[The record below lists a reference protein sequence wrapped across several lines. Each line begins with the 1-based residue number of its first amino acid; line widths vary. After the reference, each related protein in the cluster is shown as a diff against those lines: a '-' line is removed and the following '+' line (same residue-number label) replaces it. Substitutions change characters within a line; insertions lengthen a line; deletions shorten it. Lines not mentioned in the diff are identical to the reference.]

1 MKQIEISASTFDRLA
16 QHASGFE
23 TPENVIIR
31 LLDIAEAEPGKKP
44 VLTFDPADEEV
55 FKRQLLQTRRAN
67 VHLRMADGSVEQG
80 TWNVRALNENSNL
93 RANLWSGYLRGWQ
106 EKKIVAAT
114 FSIADD
120 EASDEP
126 LSVLSTVNY
135 NDYVINRVEGGA
147 IQVLKDGLNISP
159 VYPVLRK
166 IAKETGIALTNSNGN
181 DMNTRQLGDKIIKA
195 INK

>member
-1 MKQIEISASTFDRLA
+1 MKNIEISASTFDRLA
-16 QHASGFE
+16 KHASGFE

-44 VLTFDPADEEV
+44 VLTFDPTDEEA
-55 FKRQLLQTRRAN
+55 FKRQLLKTRRAN
-67 VHLRMADGSVEQG
+67 VHLRMADGTVEQG

-106 EKKIVAAT
+106 EKGIVAAT
-114 FSIADD
+114 FSIAGDD
-120 EASDEP
+120 PSDES
-126 LSVLSTVNY
+126 LSVLSTANY
-135 NDYVINRVEGGA
+135 KDFVINRLEGGA
-147 IQVLKDGLNISP
+147 IQVLKEGFNISP
-159 VYPVLRK
+159 AHPVLRK
-166 IAKETGIALTNSNGN
+166 IAEEIGVALMNSNGN